1 MPKLPAEETDADA
14 LRHHLGNIPGLGH
27 LRVRRRGDALILE
40 SGPDHDPLRHVRFR
54 RDTVHLWSLDI
65 ADPAGR
71 WERTPFRGLLKDLLD
86 VVIQQFGWLLA
97 DQF

>member
-1 MPKLPAEETDADA
+1 MPKLHAEEADADA
-14 LRHHLGNIPGLGH
+14 LRHYLGKTPGLGH

-40 SGPDHDPLRHVRFR
+40 SGPEQDSIRHVRFR
-54 RDTVHLWSLDI
+54 RDTVHLWYLDV
-65 ADPAGR
+65 ADPGGR
-71 WERTPFRGLLKDLLD
+71 WERTPFRALLKDLLD